1 MVDGF
6 RGIGVQ
12 IRVDVWRCDELSESD
27 VVKALDN
34 FQAVVGVFGA
44 VVNAREPVCV
54 HVGLQPMTEGDVF
67 TERRKTS
74 EQRHDKVICID

>member
-1 MVDGF
+1 
-6 RGIGVQ
+6 
-12 IRVDVWRCDELSESD
+12 
-27 VVKALDN
+27 
-34 FQAVVGVFGA
+34 
-44 VVNAREPVCV
+44 VCV